1 MDSGIDLNPP
11 PWVFFSRKTIPSFG
25 KGKVLGVALALCWA
39 SSRACSFFLENPTA
53 WLQICNLGQPL
64 INCSYGAM
72 SKWPAWLEM
81 RRSGHLAPF

>member
-11 PWVFFSRKTIPSFG
+11 PWVFSRKTIPSFG

-53 WLQICNLGQPL
+53 WLQICNFASSGLENGQLGL
-64 INCSYGAM
+64 KCADLVI
-72 SKWPAWLEM
+72 WLLS
-81 RRSGHLAPF
+81 RLG